1 VGAVRFPAKVNAV
14 PEALS
19 RYNGATGGADSAFPK
34 IDSTLHFVKNGGE
47 VGGGLGDLRE
57 VSVIN
62 EAVTSHSKR
71 LVGKSR
77 VQVDPGALGT
87 K

>member
-1 VGAVRFPAKVNAV
+1 
-14 PEALS
+14 
-19 RYNGATGGADSAFPK
+19 
-34 IDSTLHFVKNGGE
+34 VKDGGE

-62 EAVTSHSKR
+62 EAVTSHSER

>member
-1 VGAVRFPAKVNAV
+1 
-14 PEALS
+14 
-19 RYNGATGGADSAFPK
+19 
-34 IDSTLHFVKNGGE
+34 VKDGGE

-62 EAVTSHSKR
+62 KAVTSHTEPF
-71 LVGKSR
+71 VGQSR